1 MLAWCFVLFV
11 LGILAFLDSQFN
23 YGYLFRTTNS
33 LMFLL
38 VSLGILVRTRI
49 LQKWGFREQLI
60 INNDELR
67 DQLVA
72 LRKSKASEEKG
83 NHEKAVPSKTT

>member
-1 MLAWCFVLFV
+1 MLAWSLVLFF
-11 LGILAFLDSQFN
+11 LGIMAFLDSQFN
-23 YGYLFRTTNS
+23 YGSLFRTANS

-38 VSLGILVRTRI
+38 VSLGILIRTRM

-72 LRKSKASEEKG
+72 LRNSRAATEK
-83 NHEKAVPSKTT
+83 EKPKQDEPVMVK